1 MMSFTFTGRIW
12 EWRGPSPF
20 HFVTVPAKQCRDLQ
34 GIAKPVTYGWGMV
47 PVVVRIGGTEWK
59 TSLFPRDGRYLI
71 PLKDSV
77 RRAEGLA
84 VGERVTVGIEVR

>member
-1 MMSFTFTGRIW
+1 MSFTFTGRIW

-34 GIAKPVTYGWGMV
+34 GIAKLVTYGWGMV

>member
-34 GIAKPVTYGWGMV
+34 GIAKLVTYGWGMV